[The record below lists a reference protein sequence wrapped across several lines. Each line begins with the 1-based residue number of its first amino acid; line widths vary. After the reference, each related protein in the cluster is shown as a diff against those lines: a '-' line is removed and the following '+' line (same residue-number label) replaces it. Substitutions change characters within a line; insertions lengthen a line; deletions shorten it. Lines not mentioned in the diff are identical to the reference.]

1 MLVLASIRRY
11 AFVVDGDVPK
21 EDGQDWLPLDPLQD
35 AERVFEDHEGDLVEK
50 VTDLA
55 QRGIPKDATV
65 REAVFEMQRAMA
77 EDPEMRELIERLL
90 VMKLYGGGKVVD
102 NWPEWW
108 RENRPLD

>member
-1 MLVLASIRRY
+1 M
-11 AFVVDGDVPK
+11 DGDVPK
-21 EDGQDWLPLDPLQD
+21 GDGLPPDPLQD

-50 VTDLA
+50 VTELA
-55 QRGIPKDATV
+55 ERGIPEDATV
-65 REAVFEMQRAMA
+65 REAVIEMRRAMT
-77 EDPEMRELIERLL
+77 EDPEVRELIERLF